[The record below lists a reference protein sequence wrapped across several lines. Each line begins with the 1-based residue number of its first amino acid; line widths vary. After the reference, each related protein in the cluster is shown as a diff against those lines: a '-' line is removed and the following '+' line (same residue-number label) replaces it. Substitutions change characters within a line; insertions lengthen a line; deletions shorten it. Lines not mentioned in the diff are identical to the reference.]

1 MALVPDELRSMAQR
15 FPDRP
20 AAVVDG
26 NEAMTFAQWERRS
39 NAMARGLV
47 DLGIR
52 PGDRVA
58 ILLANEDAILCYVTY
73 VAIQKAGGVAA
84 PINPR
89 LARTEIAHI
98 LTNARPSAIV
108 AAGEQLSRARE
119 ACLDLEPRP
128 LLIGPAD
135 TQDENGRDDS
145 IDRALE
151 DLEAFDEGTFQ
162 VPTSENDLADLLY
175 TSGTTG
181 LPKGVASTHQNVLSI
196 SVLASEHEDG
206 FLHAAPLGT
215 VLGTYGTMIACLR
228 LGLTNVCLPV
238 FSTSRFAEL
247 IDDLRPGWLML
258 VPAHVQLLR
267 ESGALDGV
275 DTTSVKIVLF
285 GSAPMPSESFRWLA
299 TSFTA
304 ALVMNAYSLTE
315 AGDAACL
322 LSSDDALTRPGS
334 VGKPIAGG
342 AVRVVDESGNYLAA
356 DQIGEL
362 VLRIRSGQRF
372 YFDNPDATART
383 WRDGWVHTGDLGYV
397 DSDGFAYL
405 VDRKHDMIIRG
416 GYNVYSVEVEN
427 ALYEHPAV
435 LEAAVLGVV
444 HPILGQDVVAV
455 VRLVE
460 GTSLDLEG
468 LRTFLTDRLADF
480 KQPRQLLF
488 AAAPLPRTSL
498 EKIDKSAL
506 RIALS
511 LDAAQTA

>member
-1 MALVPDELRSMAQR
+1 MALVPDELRGMAQR
-15 FPDRP
+15 FPDRR
-20 AAVVDG
+20 AVVVDG
-26 NEAMTFAQWERRS
+26 NGSMTFAEWERRS
-39 NAMARGLV
+39 NAIARGFV

-73 VAIQKAGGVAA
+73 VAIQKAGGIAA
-84 PINPR
+84 PINSR
-89 LARTEIAHI
+89 LARNEIAHI
-98 LTNARPSAIV
+98 LANARPTAIV
-108 AAGEQLSRARE
+108 AAGEQLSNVRDAS
-119 ACLDLEPRP
+119 LDLKPRP

-135 TQDENGRDDS
+135 SKNAHGRNIS
-145 IDRALE
+145 IDRALG
-151 DLEAFDEGTFQ
+151 DLEVFDDDTFQ
-162 VPTSENDLADLLY
+162 VPTSESDLADLLY

-196 SVLASEHEDG
+196 NVLASENEDG

-228 LGLTNVCLPV
+228 LGLTNICLPM

-258 VPAHVQLLR
+258 VPAHVHLLR
-267 ESGALDGV
+267 ESGALDRV

-299 TSFTA
+299 TRFSE

-342 AVRVVDESGNYLAA
+342 AVRVVDEEGNHLAA
-356 DQIGEL
+356 HQIGEI

-372 YFDNPDATART
+372 YFDNPDATAQT

-397 DSDGFAYL
+397 DSDGFVYL

-416 GYNVYSVEVEN
+416 GFNVYSVEVEN

-444 HPILGQDVVAV
+444 HPILGQDVVAI

-480 KQPRQLLF
+480 KQPRQLFF
-488 AAAPLPRTSL
+488 AEAPLPRTSL

-511 LDAAQTA
+511 LDGAPLT